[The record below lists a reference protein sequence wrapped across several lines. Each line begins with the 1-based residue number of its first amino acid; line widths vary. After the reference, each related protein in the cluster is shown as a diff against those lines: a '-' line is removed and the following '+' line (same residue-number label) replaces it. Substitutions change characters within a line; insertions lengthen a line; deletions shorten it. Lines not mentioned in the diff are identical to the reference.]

1 MGEQRTGPELL
12 RFLAWKLELHK
23 GTTSDRTT
31 SDKLRTCADIWETEV
46 AQLEEGLSATRIEL
60 GMALTER
67 AAVIMKYEQLEEE
80 NGRLWRYVDHDWDI
94 DDSDAF
100 IYNFLVGHPGEGKFV
115 CKCGLDALRTQ
126 EPA

>member
-1 MGEQRTGPELL
+1 MTVERTGPGQL
-12 RFLAWKLELHK
+12 RFLAWVLELHK

-31 SDKLRTCADIWETEV
+31 SDELRTYADIWEAEA

-67 AAVIMKYEQLEEE
+67 AAVIMKYEQLEAE
-80 NGRLWRYVDHDWDI
+80 NAGLWRYVDHDWGI

-100 IYNFLVGHPGEGKFV
+100 ICNFLVGHPGEGKFV

>member
-1 MGEQRTGPELL
+1 M
-12 RFLAWKLELHK
+12 KLSKRMTKTLIPPTYPLK
-23 GTTSDRTT
+23 WQQVIAGWRD
-31 SDKLRTCADIWETEV
+31 EV
-46 AQLEEGLSATRIEL
+46 AQLEEGVSATRIEL

-67 AAVIMKYEQLEEE
+67 AAVIMKYEQLEAE
-80 NGRLWRYVDHDWDI
+80 NAGLWRYVDHDWGI

-100 IYNFLVGHPGEGKFV
+100 ICNFLVGHPGEGKFV